1 MITSL
6 NRRRILIYLLL
17 AFGLTWGLDFIVY
30 RNGGLEN
37 SPPLVD
43 GVPISQALALITLS
57 MWGPALANLI
67 TRAVTKEGR
76 RDLWLRPHFRQ
87 GWPYWLL
94 MWFLPAALSVL
105 GAALY
110 FGLFPAN
117 FDPTMR
123 GFQAQMAEATGQAVD
138 LPGSAMIA
146 LGFTQAVLLA
156 PLLNA
161 LAVFGEEFGW
171 RAYLQPKLM
180 PLGARKTML
189 IMGVIWGVWHWP
201 VIAMG
206 YNYGVDYPGY
216 PWLGPLAM
224 VWFTM
229 MVGTVLGWSVL
240 RGKSVWPAVIGHG
253 ALNGIAGGAA
263 LFTTGTPNT
272 LLGPLPV
279 GLIGGIGWT
288 VMALILW
295 WRMGSDAPVS
305 AGHELAETASADS
318 LFGPG

>member
-240 RGKSVWPAVIGHG
+240 RGEER
-253 ALNGIAGGAA
+253 LAGGHRPWRAQRHCRGRRTLHHGNA
-263 LFTTGTPNT
+263 QYTPGTIARRSHRRDWVDRD
-272 LLGPLPV
+272 G
-279 GLIGGIGWT
+279 
-288 VMALILW
+288 
-295 WRMGSDAPVS
+295 
-305 AGHELAETASADS
+305 ADS
-318 LFGPG
+318 VVADGIRCSCLRGP